1 MIKALIFDMDGTV
14 LNTIED
20 IKIAVN
26 VALKQKGLE
35 EKHVDDIK
43 KAVGHGALRLIKNV
57 CPSNF
62 SDQEINDVFDIYQ
75 AYYQKHSSVFTA
87 PYEGII
93 DLLKIL
99 KQKGYKLAVVS
110 NKFESLVSGLNES
123 YFENLFDITIGEVNG
138 IPIKPAP
145 DMLLKALKLLEV
157 DRKEA
162 LFIGDSDVDMDTAYN
177 AHMISVGV
185 TWGFR
190 DEVLLKKHHAHY
202 IIHQPLELLDV
213 INKENKHL

>member
-75 AYYQKHSSVFTA
+75 AYYQKHSSVFTT
-87 PYEGII
+87 PYKGII

-202 IIHQPLELLDV
+202 IIDQPLELLDV